1 MLSFKNFMEDEV
13 ADEPVPPNVRPEDWA
28 NPSWRKFWKMQ
39 NPNYK
44 AAPNLAQTTT
54 PTAAQQQKPYPQQ
67 QQQRVAPYQ
76 DMASVENAIRTYLS
90 RLPGMPA
97 TGTLKNLPDLD
108 LIGKINAKIRS
119 GEIPLQQSSIRAM
132 EAGRGV
138 HFYKDKTGNVAFVV
152 NRH

>member
-1 MLSFKNFMEDEV
+1 MEDEV
-13 ADEPVPPNVRPEDWA
+13 ADEPVPTDPKTGQPIVRPEDWA
-28 NPSWRKFWKMQ
+28 NPSWRRFWKMQ

-44 AAPNLAQTTT
+44 AAPNLAQTTA
-54 PTAAQQQKPYPQQ
+54 PTAAQQQKPYA
-67 QQQRVAPYQ
+67 QQRVAPYQ

-108 LIGKINAKIRS
+108 LIGKINAKIKT

-138 HFYKDKTGNVAFVV
+138 HFYKDKSGNVAFVV